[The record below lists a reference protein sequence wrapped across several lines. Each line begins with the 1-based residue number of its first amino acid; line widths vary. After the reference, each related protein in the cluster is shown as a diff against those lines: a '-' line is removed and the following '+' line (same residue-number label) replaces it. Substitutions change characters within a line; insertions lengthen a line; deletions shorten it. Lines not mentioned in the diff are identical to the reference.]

1 MQEYMNLTVDIG
13 NSSAKAAL
21 FDHHTLLL
29 RKQLETDW
37 TKELLQ
43 LAEAY
48 EVNACAL
55 AVVGHIPP
63 HLTEALRRAV
73 PFVLQV
79 DGLTPTPLVCDY
91 LSPKTLGADR
101 LAAAVGAATL
111 RPGCDL
117 LVADAG
123 TCITYDFVSADGHY
137 RGGNISPGV
146 GMRLRAL
153 HEQTARLPLVASSAP
168 RPEPQAIGRT
178 TETAMLAG
186 VWQGIQYEID
196 GYISRFR
203 ATHPGA
209 AVFLTGG
216 NGRRFTTDAEVI
228 CHNALV
234 ETGLNR
240 ILQHHFSPCH
250 PA

>member
-1 MQEYMNLTVDIG
+1 MNLTVDIG

-21 FDHHTLLL
+21 FDRDVMQL
-29 RKQLETDW
+29 RVQLGTDPAA
-37 TKELLQ
+37 ELLQ
-43 LAEAY
+43 LASTHKVE
-48 EVNACAL
+48 ACAL
-55 AVVGHIPP
+55 AVVGEMPP
-63 HLTEALRRAV
+63 GLPEALRGAV

-79 DGLTPTPLVCDY
+79 DGQTPTPLVCDY
-91 LSPKTLGADR
+91 LSPRTLGADR
-101 LAAAVGAATL
+101 LAAAVGAAAL
-111 RPGCDL
+111 KPGRDL
-117 LVADAG
+117 LVADVG

-137 RGGNISPGV
+137 LGGNISPGV

-153 HEQTARLPLVASSAP
+153 HEQTARLPLVASQTAMP
-168 RPEPQAIGRT
+168 GPPTIGRT

-203 ATHPGA
+203 AAHPQG
-209 AVFLTGG
+209 AVFITGG
-216 NGRRFTTDAEVI
+216 NGRRFASDPGVI
-228 CHNALV
+228 CHHALV

-240 ILQHHFSPCH
+240 ILQHHFSPSH